1 MKDVDKKKVDP
12 VEEAAAA
19 RERYLK
25 VCISITTKQG

>member
-25 VCISITTKQG
+25 VCICTTI